1 MLQELKL
8 GHLIP
13 NIEREDID
21 IDVCMGLTEEQISRP
36 GVKAI
41 GEKASRV
48 RSELRETYHELIRQL
63 FWLEGPSYM
72 YLVDSSN

>member
-8 GHLIP
+8 GHLIS
-13 NIEREDID
+13 NFKREDID

-41 GEKASRV
+41 GKKARV
-48 RSELRETYHELIRQL
+48 RSELRETDHELIRQL
-63 FWLEGPSYM
+63 F
-72 YLVDSSN
+72 